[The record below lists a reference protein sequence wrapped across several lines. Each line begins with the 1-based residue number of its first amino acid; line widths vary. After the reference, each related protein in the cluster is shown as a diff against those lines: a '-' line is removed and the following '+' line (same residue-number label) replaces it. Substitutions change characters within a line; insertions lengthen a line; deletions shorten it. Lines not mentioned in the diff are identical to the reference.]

1 MQTTLFLFL
10 ILKVGSLFYII
21 IVRNNTVSLFYSRL
35 FEQLAFVVGEY
46 FNSLSDFRG
55 IFRESTFPFIANFK
69 IKESFF
75 CLRLY
80 CSVGRGSGDRAC
92 DDVSVRAAKCG
103 VLQATSVEIWS
114 FQPNLRS
121 DPPALHWSSL
131 SAFFNHCPQ
140 RHKHYTDHPNAVAH
154 QMFLPRTRRSF
165 RSLSGH
171 GKDYLFHLHCSSL
184 SSFSINREGLLRCLP
199 VSSLVLNPFDT
210 ANDQQTAYKVDT
222 WSVECRGILAG
233 FLLPKTENALD
244 EMPILSKGKALQS
257 RRPFS
262 SMPFSTITWRE
273 RISRTTLN
281 SSWHTLFLQ
290 WLMR

>member
-1 MQTTLFLFL
+1 MSGEEVVIVRATTSRLGPRS
-10 ILKVGSLFYII
+10 VGSYRQHQLKFEAFNQTYDLTLQPSTGLVSPHFSI
-21 IVRNNTVSLFYSRL
+21 IVRNDTNTTQTIPTQSLTRCFYRG
-35 FEQLAFVVGEY
+35 QDAAFDLCQGMVRITCSI
-46 FNSLSDFRG
+46 NW
-55 IFRESTFPFIANFK
+55 
-69 IKESFF
+69 
-75 CLRLY
+75 CLL
-80 CSVGRGSGDRAC
+80 
-92 DDVSVRAAKCG
+92 
-103 VLQATSVEIWS
+103 
-114 FQPNLRS
+114 
-121 DPPALHWSSL
+121 
-131 SAFFNHCPQ
+131 
-140 RHKHYTDHPNAVAH
+140 
-154 QMFLPRTRRSF
+154 
-165 RSLSGH
+165 
-171 GKDYLFHLHCSSL
+171 CSSL

-257 RRPFS
+257 RRPFL